1 VQTLYFS
8 TFKCQEFKSS
18 GQSKQ
23 RHNYFYFQVIT
34 RKKTNIT
41 PPETKLYRIQDKVVY
56 LTGLLKLNK
65 SEMFV
70 RLLLK
75 ELKNLKS
82 DEIFI
87 NLDELEDIDSS
98 GIVALFFIQKRLKRE
113 GITTT
118 IYGGSDTINK
128 KLELFKPES
137 NIIRTK
143 PSQAGFLEKL
153 GTDVSHFFNYYVYE
167 FIVLAADIFYWSFTD
182 IFRSKTR
189 REGEFVNQTV
199 LIGVNAVLIVVFM
212 SFIIGLVMALHAS
225 YQLRTFGANIYI
237 VDLVVIAMMSQ
248 MGPLI
253 TAILVAGRSGSSI
266 AAEIATMKVT
276 SELDAL
282 KTMGLNPIRFVVVPK
297 LYASLLT
304 LPFLIILANVFGII
318 GGAVAANTYLGITPE
333 IFINRMGNVMQNKDL
348 FTGFIKSQ
356 VYASLIVLTG
366 SFYGFRVVRG
376 AEGVGKATTTS
387 VVVAI
392 SLVILA
398 DSILGL
404 LFY

>member
-1 VQTLYFS
+1 MTEMTSESPVYKESPYYRLEGNTLYLQGS
-8 TFKCQEFKSS
+8 
-18 GQSKQ
+18 
-23 RHNYFYFQVIT
+23 
-34 RKKTNIT
+34 
-41 PPETKLYRIQDKVVY
+41 
-56 LTGLLKLNK
+56 LKLAESSVISKNILKRIK
-65 SEMFV
+65 SIKLSEVFIC
-70 RLLLK
+70 L
-75 ELKNLKS
+75 
-82 DEIFI
+82 DEIQ
-87 NLDELEDIDSS
+87 DIDSS
-98 GIVALFFIQKRLKRE
+98 GV
-113 GITTT
+113 ITIYYLEKKLHNTGTKAT
-118 IYGGSDTINK
+118 IYGGSDIIK
-128 KLELFKPES
+128 RKIEHFKPETLS
-137 NIIRTK
+137 YGRK
-143 PSQAGFLEKL
+143 PLKPGFMEKI
-153 GTDVSHFFNYYVYE
+153 GQNVHSFFRGFVFE
-167 FIVLAADIFYWSFTD
+167 FLLLAADIFYWSLAD
-182 IFRSKTR
+182 MFRSKIR
-189 REGEFVNQTV
+189 REGELANQAV
-199 LIGVNAVLIVVFM
+199 LIGVNAVLIVMFM

-225 YQLRTFGANIYI
+225 YQLRTFGANVFI
-237 VDLVVIAMMSQ
+237 VDLIVIAMMSQ

-297 LYASLLT
+297 LYASLIT
-304 LPFLIILANVFGII
+304 LPFLIVLANVSGIL
-318 GGAVAANTYLGITPE
+318 GGAVAANVYLDITPE
-333 IFINRMGNVMQNKDL
+333 IFINRMAGVMQNKDL
-348 FTGFIKSQ
+348 LTGFVKSQ